1 MTLELRLEWHDSV
14 PVARVKGEV
23 DIATSDQLRD
33 ELLGQ
38 ISNREFV
45 LVLDLS
51 QATYLDSAGVNV
63 MFELAER
70 LGSRQ
75 QQLVVVTP
83 ESGLVTRVL
92 KLVDASSAMSIK
104 PTLEDA
110 LEHAGALESDVI
122 RSD

>member
-1 MTLELRLEWHDSV
+1 MTLELRLEWHDTV

-23 DIATSDQLRD
+23 DIATSARLRD
-33 ELLGQ
+33 ELLGEL
-38 ISNREFV
+38 SNREFV

-51 QATYLDSAGVNV
+51 QTTYLDSAGVNV

-70 LGSRQ
+70 LGYRQ
-75 QQLVVVTP
+75 QRLVVVMP

-110 LEHAGALESDVI
+110 LRYAGALESDVL
-122 RSD
+122 RFD